1 MSRTRE
7 PGAGGP
13 AAEPATAAEVAA
25 DREALDSLREAFA
38 RLFAAERRLRSRE
51 STPGEL
57 THAHI
62 RSLHA
67 LSDGPMT
74 AGQLARSAE
83 LNPASVTA
91 MLDHL
96 EEAGIVERTRST
108 TDRRV
113 CNVAL
118 TDTGRELLAA
128 KTARWRARW
137 AERLGAYSE
146 ADLEVAGRIARDLAG
161 MLDAIVAERQRSG
174 A

>member
-1 MSRTRE
+1 MSAAAQ
-7 PGAGGP
+7 GAR
-13 AAEPATAAEVAA
+13 ADQAEP
-25 DREALDSLREAFA
+25 LDGLRDAIA
-38 RLFAAERRLRSRE
+38 QMFAAERRLRSRE
-51 STPGEL
+51 SAPGEL

-62 RSLHA
+62 RSLRA
-67 LSDGPMT
+67 LSEGPLT

-118 TDTGRELLAA
+118 TDSGRKLLSD
-128 KTARWRARW
+128 KTERWRAMW
-137 AERLGAYSE
+137 ADRLGAYSE
-146 ADLEVAGRIARDLAG
+146 AELEVAERIARDVAE
-161 MLDAIVAERQRSG
+161 MLDAITAQRQK
-174 A
+174 AAAA

>member
-1 MSRTRE
+1 MSTAERAATERE
-7 PGAGGP
+7 SIDG
-13 AAEPATAAEVAA
+13 
-25 DREALDSLREAFA
+25 LRDAIA
-38 RLFAAERRLRSRE
+38 QMFAAERRLRSRE
-51 STPGEL
+51 SIPGGL

-96 EEAGIVERTRST
+96 EDAGIVERTRST

-113 CNVAL
+113 CNVEL
-118 TDTGRELLAA
+118 TTSGRKLLAD

-137 AERLGAYSE
+137 AERLGGYSE
-146 ADLEVAGRIARDLAG
+146 TELATAGRIARDVAE
-161 MLDAIVAERQRSG
+161 MLDEIAVERQR
-174 A
+174 AAERPA

>member
-1 MSRTRE
+1 MSSPTTTD
-7 PGAGGP
+7 
-13 AAEPATAAEVAA
+13 PATAP
-25 DREALDSLREAFA
+25 RPALDDLRDAMAQTFG
-38 RLFAAERRLRSRE
+38 AERRLRSRDHA
-51 STPGEL
+51 PGEL

-67 LSDGPMT
+67 LSDGELT

-96 EEAGIVERTRST
+96 EQAGIVERRRST

-118 TDTGRELLAA
+118 TAKGRKLLRD
-128 KTARWRARW
+128 KTARWNARW
-137 AERLGAYSE
+137 ARHLEHYSDE
-146 ADLEVAGRIARDLAG
+146 ELAIAGRVVRDIAGL
-161 MLDAIVAERQRSG
+161 LDSITLETQRNQTD
-174 A
+174 

>member
-1 MSRTRE
+1 MSTV
-7 PGAGGP
+7 PQ
-13 AAEPATAAEVAA
+13 VAP
-25 DREALDSLREAFA
+25 EQQSLDGLRESIAQ
-38 RLFAAERRLRSRE
+38 LFSAERRLRGRE
-51 STPGEL
+51 SAPGEL

-96 EEAGIVERTRST
+96 EQAGIVERTRST

-118 TDTGRELLAA
+118 TESGRELLAA
-128 KTARWRARW
+128 KTARWRAMW
-137 AERLGAYSE
+137 AERLGTYSE
-146 ADLEVAGRIARDLAG
+146 AELDLAGRITRDVAA
-161 MLDAIVAERQRSG
+161 MLDSIVAERQRAAG
-174 A
+174 

>member
-1 MSRTRE
+1 MS
-7 PGAGGP
+7 
-13 AAEPATAAEVAA
+13 AAPQAIEQA
-25 DREALDSLREAFA
+25 EALDGLREAIA
-38 RLFAAERRLRSRE
+38 QMFAAERRLRSRE
-51 STPGEL
+51 SAPGGL

-67 LSDGPMT
+67 LSDGPLT

-118 TDTGRELLAA
+118 TASGRELLSA
-128 KTARWRARW
+128 KTARWRAMW
-137 AERLGAYSE
+137 ADRLGAYSE
-146 ADLEVAGRIARDLAG
+146 PELDVARRIARDIAE
-161 MLDAIVAERQRSG
+161 MLDSITAERHKR
-174 A
+174 AAA

>member
-1 MSRTRE
+1 MS
-7 PGAGGP
+7 
-13 AAEPATAAEVAA
+13 TAAKGARA
-25 DREALDSLREAFA
+25 DQAESLDGLRDAIA
-38 RLFAAERRLRSRE
+38 QMFAAERRLRSRE
-51 STPGEL
+51 SAPGEL

-67 LSDGPMT
+67 LSEGPLT

-96 EEAGIVERTRST
+96 EDAGIVERTRST

-118 TDTGRELLAA
+118 TESGRKLLSD
-128 KTARWRARW
+128 KTERWRAMW

-146 ADLEVAGRIARDLAG
+146 AELDVARRIARDVAE
-161 MLDAIVAERQRSG
+161 MLDSITAERQKR
-174 A
+174 AAA

>member
-1 MSRTRE
+1 MSVPDRAPTERE
-7 PGAGGP
+7 SL
-13 AAEPATAAEVAA
+13 
-25 DREALDSLREAFA
+25 DALRDAFA
-38 RLFAAERRLRSRE
+38 QLFAAERRLRSRE
-51 STPGEL
+51 SAPGEL

-62 RSLHA
+62 PTQHA

-113 CNVAL
+113 CNVSL
-118 TDTGRELLAA
+118 TDHGRQLLAG
-128 KTARWRARW
+128 KTARWRALW
-137 AERLGAYSE
+137 AERLGGYSE
-146 ADLEVAGRIARDLAG
+146 AELAAAGRIARDVAG
-161 MLDAIVAERQRSG
+161 MLDSIVAERQRAGS
-174 A
+174 

>member
-1 MSRTRE
+1 MS
-7 PGAGGP
+7 
-13 AAEPATAAEVAA
+13 TAAQPA
-25 DREALDSLREAFA
+25 DQTESLDGLRDAIA
-38 RLFAAERRLRSRE
+38 QMFAAERRLRSRE
-51 STPGEL
+51 SAPGEL

-113 CNVAL
+113 CNVEL
-118 TDTGRELLAA
+118 TDSGRKLLTE
-128 KTARWRARW
+128 KTARWRSMW

-146 ADLEVAGRIARDLAG
+146 DELDVARRIARDIAE
-161 MLDAIVAERQRSG
+161 MLDSITAARQK
-174 A
+174 AAAA

>member
-1 MSRTRE
+1 MSTVPQAASERE
-7 PGAGGP
+7 SL
-13 AAEPATAAEVAA
+13 
-25 DREALDSLREAFA
+25 DRLRDAIA
-38 RLFAAERRLRSRE
+38 QMFAAERRLRSRE
-51 STPGEL
+51 SAPGEL

-96 EEAGIVERTRST
+96 EQAGIVERTRST

-118 TDTGRELLAA
+118 TESGRELLSV
-128 KTARWRARW
+128 KTARWREMW
-137 AERLGAYSE
+137 AERLGAYSAAE
-146 ADLEVAGRIARDLAG
+146 LDVAGRIARDVAE
-161 MLDAIVAERQRSG
+161 MLDSITAERQKRT
-174 A
+174 AA

>member
-1 MSRTRE
+1 MST
-7 PGAGGP
+7 ADH
-13 AAEPATAAEVAA
+13 TAAE
-25 DREALDSLREAFA
+25 RESLDGLRQALAH
-38 RLFAAERRLRSRE
+38 LFAAERRLRSRDNA
-51 STPGEL
+51 PGEL

-118 TDTGRELLAA
+118 TETGRELLSA

-146 ADLEVAGRIARDLAG
+146 AELQAAERIARDVAG
-161 MLDAIVAERQRSG
+161 MLDEIAAERHRPVGSR

>member
-1 MSRTRE
+1 MTALPQE
-7 PGAGGP
+7 TADQ
-13 AAEPATAAEVAA
+13 AE
-25 DREALDSLREAFA
+25 SLEGLRDAIA
-38 RLFAAERRLRSRE
+38 QMFAAERRLRSRE
-51 STPGEL
+51 SAPGEL

-67 LSDGPMT
+67 LADGPLT
-74 AGQLARSAE
+74 AGQLARSAD

-96 EEAGIVERTRST
+96 EDAGIVERTRST

-118 TDTGRELLAA
+118 TDSGRELLAD
-128 KTARWRARW
+128 KTARWRAMW
-137 AERLGAYSE
+137 VERLGTYSE
-146 ADLEVAGRIARDLAG
+146 AELDVAGRIARDIAE
-161 MLDAIVAERQRSG
+161 MFDSIIAERQKRPD

>member
-1 MSRTRE
+1 M
-7 PGAGGP
+7 
-13 AAEPATAAEVAA
+13 
-25 DREALDSLREAFA
+25 
-38 RLFAAERRLRSRE
+38 FAAERRLRSRE
-51 STPGEL
+51 SAPGEL

-67 LSDGPMT
+67 LAEGPLT

-118 TDTGRELLAA
+118 TDSGRKLLSD
-128 KTARWRARW
+128 KTARWRAMW
-137 AERLGAYSE
+137 ADTLGAYSE
-146 ADLEVAGRIARDLAG
+146 AELDVARRIARDVAG
-161 MLDAIVAERQRSG
+161 MLDSITAARQKR
-174 A
+174 AAA

>member
-1 MSRTRE
+1 MS
-7 PGAGGP
+7 
-13 AAEPATAAEVAA
+13 TAAKGARA
-25 DREALDSLREAFA
+25 DQAESLDGLRDAIA
-38 RLFAAERRLRSRE
+38 QMFAAERRLRSRE
-51 STPGEL
+51 SAPGEL

-67 LSDGPMT
+67 LSEGPLT

-96 EEAGIVERTRST
+96 EDAGIVERTRST

-118 TDTGRELLAA
+118 TESGRKLLSD
-128 KTARWRARW
+128 KTERWRAMW

-146 ADLEVAGRIARDLAG
+146 AELDVARRIARDVSE
-161 MLDAIVAERQRSG
+161 MFDSITAERQKRAAG
-174 A
+174 

>member
-1 MSRTRE
+1 MSAV
-7 PGAGGP
+7 PQ
-13 AAEPATAAEVAA
+13 ATDQAQ
-25 DREALDSLREAFA
+25 SLEGLRDAIA
-38 RLFAAERRLRSRE
+38 QMFAAERRLRSRE
-51 STPGEL
+51 SAPGEL

-67 LSDGPMT
+67 LADGPLT

-96 EEAGIVERTRST
+96 EDAGIVERTRST

-118 TDTGRELLAA
+118 TDSGRKLLSD
-128 KTARWRARW
+128 KTARWRAMW
-137 AERLGAYSE
+137 AERLVAYSE
-146 ADLEVAGRIARDLAG
+146 PELDVARRIARDVAE
-161 MLDAIVAERQRSG
+161 MLDSITAERQKRP
-174 A
+174 AA

>member
-1 MSRTRE
+1 MSTVEQGAPQRE
-7 PGAGGP
+7 S
-13 AAEPATAAEVAA
+13 
-25 DREALDSLREAFA
+25 LDELRGAFA
-38 RLFAAERRLRSRE
+38 QLFAAERRLRSRE
-51 STPGEL
+51 NAPGEL

-96 EEAGIVERTRST
+96 EDAGIVERTRST

-113 CNVAL
+113 CNVEL
-118 TDTGRELLAA
+118 TESGHALLAE
-128 KTARWRARW
+128 KTARWRAMW
-137 AERLGAYSE
+137 AERLDGYSE
-146 ADLEVAGRIARDLAG
+146 SELAVAGRIARDVAG
-161 MLDAIVAERQRSG
+161 MLDSVIAQRQRRDG
-174 A
+174 